1 MSTIEKYGKFLTS
14 EGCFEITA
22 EPPRKWRNI
31 HYNQWGGEEYYAEA
45 THIGDGLSRY
55 RDARGNTVNVIGY
68 DAKYLYLRDDETN
81 TVFNPAGMPVAT
93 DVADRVIRI
102 FPSQTEIASSCAG
115 LRATQRIFVPRTECL
130 EAWTLK
136 IETRLTGRAVFP
148 FLPTPPL
155 HSRAMTTRDAAFGR
169 TSIRNCTRIS
179 VASSSS
185 IAPTKCR
192 WRRKTVFS
200 SR

>member
-31 HYNQWGGEEYYAEA
+31 HYNQWGGDEYYAEA
-45 THIGDGLSRY
+45 THIGDGMSRY

-102 FPSQTEIASSCAG
+102 YPSQTEIASSCVG
-115 LRATQRIFVPRTECL
+115 LRATPIA
-130 EAWTLK
+130 EAMLALVLMDHYLRHRAQNADVRSATPD
-136 IETRLTGRAVFP
+136 IEAGR
-148 FLPTPPL
+148 
-155 HSRAMTTRDAAFGR
+155 
-169 TSIRNCTRIS
+169 
-179 VASSSS
+179 
-185 IAPTKCR
+185 
-192 WRRKTVFS
+192 RRS
-200 SR
+200 